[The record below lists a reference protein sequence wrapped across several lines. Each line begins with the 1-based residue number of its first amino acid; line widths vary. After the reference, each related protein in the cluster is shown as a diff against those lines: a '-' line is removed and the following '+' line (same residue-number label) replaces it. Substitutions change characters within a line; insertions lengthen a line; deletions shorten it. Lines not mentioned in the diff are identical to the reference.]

1 MGKPTLPFSPAELG
15 PRLLP
20 VDVPWMTSEALRALA
35 AQVAV
40 PQTGPLPGAYTKAML
55 PELEG
60 RVARG
65 DLSLRGVNPRV
76 VELEEGLLVNVNT
89 PAELAEAA
97 R

>member
-1 MGKPTLPFSPAELG
+1 
-15 PRLLP
+15 
-20 VDVPWMTSEALRALA
+20 
-35 AQVAV
+35 
-40 PQTGPLPGAYTKAML
+40 ML